1 MVISQLCKATETQ
14 VNARVQQPNYNTITA
29 CGIVHLGIGAFHR
42 GHQAV
47 YTDSVIQASGNSW
60 GICGVSLR
68 RPIIRDR
75 LAPQDYR
82 YAVIEKSV
90 QSETAR
96 IISILQN
103 ILVAPEDPTAVITQ
117 MANPDCK
124 IVSLTITEKGYHH
137 DPASGKLQLHHSS
150 IQHDLEH
157 LDVPQTAIGFIVAAL
172 QQRYQ
177 QQQSPFTVLSC
188 DNLPHNG
195 QLLRG
200 LVLEFTAAYDTK
212 LAKWI
217 ETNVTFPNTMVDR
230 IVPATTENDIN
241 EAKRILNVTDQAVII
256 CELFKQWIIED
267 QFCNGRPQ
275 WELAGA
281 QLVQDVTLFENM
293 KLRMLNGCHS
303 TLAYLGYLAGYE
315 FIYQVMK
322 IPAFVSLIDKM
333 MTNEI
338 IPTLEVPEATDL
350 LIYKDQLIERF
361 RNPNIK
367 HKTYQIAMDGSQKLP
382 QRLLNTI
389 RDRITA
395 SADYHLLALAV
406 ASWMRYACGINE
418 QSEKIFI
425 QDPLADRFAQIAA
438 KDNGDVEQLVRQ
450 FTSITEIFGTDLA
463 RNQHFLEKLTHYLG
477 QLFAEGAET
486 TVTTII
492 GK

>member
-1 MVISQLCKATETQ
+1 MVRPQLCKNTATQ
-14 VNARVQQPNYNTITA
+14 VNTQVQQPDYNSVTA

-47 YTDSVIQASGNSW
+47 YTDSVMQASGDNW

-68 RPIIRDR
+68 RTAIRDR

-82 YAVIEKSV
+82 YTVVEKSA
-90 QSETAR
+90 QGETAR
-96 IISILQN
+96 IIGVLQN
-103 ILVAPEDPTAVITQ
+103 ILVAPEDPAAVIAQ

-124 IVSLTITEKGYHH
+124 IVSLTITEKGYYH
-137 DPASGKLQLHHSS
+137 DPASGKLQLNNSS

-157 LDVPQTAIGFIVAAL
+157 LEAPQTAIGFIVAAL
-172 QQRYQ
+172 QQRHQ
-177 QQQSPFTVLSC
+177 QQQPPFTVLSC

-200 LVLEFTAAYDTK
+200 LVLEFATAYDAK
-212 LAKWI
+212 LAQWI
-217 ETNVTFPNTMVDR
+217 ETNVAFPSTMVDR
-230 IVPATTENDIN
+230 IVPATTDNDISAA
-241 EAKRILNVTDQAVII
+241 EKILNVSDQAVIM
-256 CELFKQWIIED
+256 CEPFKQWVIED
-267 QFCNGRPQ
+267 QFCNSRPK

-281 QLVQDVTLFENM
+281 QFVQDVAPFENM

-315 FIYQVMK
+315 FIYQVMEV
-322 IPAFVSLIDKM
+322 PAFVTLIDKM
-333 MTNEI
+333 MSNEI

-350 LIYKDQLIERF
+350 FAYKDQLIERF
-361 RNPNIK
+361 KNPNIK

-389 RDRITA
+389 RDRIAAT
-395 SADYHLLALAV
+395 ADYHLLALAV
-406 ASWMRYACGINE
+406 AGWIRYACGINE
-418 QSEKIFI
+418 QGEKIFI

-438 KDNGDVEQLVRQ
+438 QDNGDVEQLVRQ
-450 FTSITEIFGTDLA
+450 FTAITEIFGTDLA
-463 RNQHFLEKLTHYLG
+463 RDTHFLEKLTQYLG

-486 TVTTII
+486 TVTTTVA
-492 GK
+492 K